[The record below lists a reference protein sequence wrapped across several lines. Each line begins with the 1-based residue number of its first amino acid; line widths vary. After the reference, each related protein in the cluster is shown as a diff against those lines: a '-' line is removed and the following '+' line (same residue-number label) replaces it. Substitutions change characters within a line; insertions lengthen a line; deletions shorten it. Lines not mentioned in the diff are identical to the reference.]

1 MLVQSAIKLCIY
13 ILQYVKL
20 LKASFGELITFYLEY
35 AHHNMS
41 FLYYFKP

>member
-20 LKASFGELITFYLEY
+20 LKASFGELIT
-35 AHHNMS
+35 
-41 FLYYFKP
+41 